1 MLGQPRD
8 SACVQPGLG
17 GGTSRVVRVWGLV
30 SGHPCPVRLGQPG
43 PSYSHLDLQLVGAR
57 GLGDPHLTRVP
68 TWAWG

>member
-1 MLGQPRD
+1 MLGQLQGQRLC
-8 SACVQPGLG
+8 AARPGW
-17 GGTSRVVRVWGLV
+17 GTSRVVRVWGSV

-57 GLGDPHLTRVP
+57 VGRSHLTRVP